1 MNKHKMIAPI
11 AMLLELGF
19 MMLAVFLFFDGSMAL
34 SVLSGISACGC
45 LWYLKAYKKQ
55 HGYRYKTD
63 IDIGDDAEV

>member
-1 MNKHKMIAPI
+1 
-11 AMLLELGF
+11 
-19 MMLAVFLFFDGSMAL
+19 MLAVFFFFDGSMAL

>member
-19 MMLAVFLFFDGSMAL
+19 TMLAVFLFFDGSMAL

-45 LWYLKAYKKQ
+45 LWYLKAHKKQ
-55 HGYRYKTD
+55 GYRYKTD